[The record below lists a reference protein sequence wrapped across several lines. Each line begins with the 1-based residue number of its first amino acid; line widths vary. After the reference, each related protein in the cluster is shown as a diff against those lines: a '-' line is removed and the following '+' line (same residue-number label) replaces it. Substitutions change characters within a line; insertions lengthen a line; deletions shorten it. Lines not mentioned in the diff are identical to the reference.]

1 MRQLD
6 IFTPPVIERRMP
18 IGLTHTPTTSR
29 SDEGGRG
36 MQLIP
41 LDKITRNPNQP
52 RETFPQEHIERLAAS
67 IKAHGLI
74 QPITLRPF
82 ADGYMIVAG
91 ECRYR
96 AHQLLGADAI
106 KAEIVSIDDEEMAL
120 QAIIE
125 NLQRQDMNP
134 IEEARAYQSL
144 TDRGYSPQKIV
155 DELGLNSTAIVVQR
169 LTLLNL
175 TAEVQR
181 LVITGQLAVTMAWGV
196 AQVSHERQHQ
206 LVRDIASGK
215 LRTAE
220 QVKHAAI
227 ALREAEQQIDAFA
240 DLPKPSA
247 GDLVVISRLEA
258 KIEAIAEMVSLG
270 FKEGECVAAQRIA
283 PDRIKTM
290 ADKLVLVRKHVLQ
303 MEHDLRRVATQ
314 NEMLLAPMK
323 GKPNEGPD
331 NLPTL
336 RLADPERDQAGR
348 EPNVVDPPSRAAR
361 DPRRGKVA
369 SRLAGEARPMRSRRA
384 R

>member
-1 MRQLD
+1 MEM
-6 IFTPPVIERRMP
+6 IA
-18 IGLTHTPTTSR
+18 
-29 SDEGGRG
+29 
-36 MQLIP
+36 

-67 IKAHGLI
+67 INARGLI
-74 QPITLRPF
+74 QPITLRTIGGGRF
-82 ADGYMIVAG
+82 QIVAG
-91 ECRYR
+91 ECRFR
-96 AHQLLGADAI
+96 AHQLLGVDCI
-106 KAEIVSIDDEEMAL
+106 KAEVVDIDDNEMQL

-175 TAEVQR
+175 TPEVQR
-181 LVITGQLAVTMAWGV
+181 LVISGQLAVTMAWGV

-206 LVRDIASGK
+206 LVRDIAIGK

-247 GDLVVISRLEA
+247 GDLATISRLES
-258 KIEAIAEMVSLG
+258 KIEAIAEMVALG
-270 FKEGECVAAQRIA
+270 FKEGECIAAQRIA

-303 MEHDLRRVATQ
+303 MEHDLRRVATR
-314 NEMLLAPMK
+314 NEMLLAPTK
-323 GKPNEGPD
+323 GTTNDEGP
-331 NLPTL
+331 NRVSTL
-336 RLADPERDQAGR
+336 RLADREGDQASR
-348 EPNVVDPPSRAAR
+348 EQDVVDKTSRPAP
-361 DPRRGKVA
+361 DPRRSKVA
-369 SRLAGEARPMRSRRA
+369 RRLAGADRPLRHRTSR
-384 R
+384 

>member
-1 MRQLD
+1 
-6 IFTPPVIERRMP
+6 
-18 IGLTHTPTTSR
+18 
-29 SDEGGRG
+29 

-82 ADGYMIVAG
+82 AEGYMIVAG
-91 ECRYR
+91 ECRFR
-96 AHQLLGADAI
+96 AHQLLGADSI
-106 KAEIVSIDDEEMAL
+106 KAEIVTIDDEEMQL

-134 IEEARAYQSL
+134 IEEAKAYQSL

-175 TAEVQR
+175 TPEVQR

-196 AQVSHERQHQ
+196 AQVSPERQHQ
-206 LVRDIASGK
+206 IVRDIASGK

-247 GDLVVISRLEA
+247 GDLATISRLES
-258 KIEAIAEMVSLG
+258 KIEAIAEMVALG

-314 NEMLLAPMK
+314 SEMLLAPTK
-323 GKPNEGPD
+323 GKPPNEGPD

-336 RLADPERDQAGR
+336 RLADRDRDQASR
-348 EPNVVDPPSRAAR
+348 KQDVVDTPSRTAS
-361 DPRRGKVA
+361 DSRRGKVA
-369 SRLAGEARPMRSRRA
+369 ARLAGAARPMRHRKTA

>member
-1 MRQLD
+1 
-6 IFTPPVIERRMP
+6 MP
-18 IGLTHTPTTSR
+18 
-29 SDEGGRG
+29 
-36 MQLIP
+36 LIP
-41 LDKITRNPNQP
+41 LAQITRNPNQP

-67 IKAHGLI
+67 IKARGLI
-74 QPITLRPF
+74 QPITLKPF
-82 ADGYMIVAG
+82 GDRYMIVAG
-91 ECRYR
+91 ECRFR
-96 AHQLLGADAI
+96 AHQLLGCDAI
-106 KAEIVSIDDEEMAL
+106 EANVVEIDDNEMQL

-155 DELGLNSTAIVVQR
+155 DELGLNSTAFVVQR

-181 LVITGQLAVTMAWGV
+181 LVISGQLAVTMAWGV

-247 GDLVVISRLEA
+247 GDLAVISRLES

-314 NEMLLAPMK
+314 NEMLLALKK
-323 GKPNEGPD
+323 GSIDNEGPD
-331 NLPTL
+331 DIPTL
-336 RLADPERDQAGR
+336 RLADRERDQASR
-348 EPNVVDPPSRAAR
+348 EPNVVDAASRPAR

-369 SRLAGEARPMRSRRA
+369 SRLAGEARPMRHRSA